1 MALKNVDRYSIK
13 NKCHIS
19 VKRYL
24 MDIVDYVSFKEV
36 FCSIMGIKSSPN
48 NASDDLTCHLNL
60 SYRIEE
66 EFDPEISDFEKT
78 IIINDDDLKHEYD
91 KAVEAIGD
99 FHGMEWFSN
108 GKNYECMVDISGLYA
123 THFTD
128 QISCKSVNA
137 DAEFRMGPASVTYI
151 FCIILMLLNEGCF
164 DGNTFRGR
172 NPFLRRLRSHSTTGG
187 RTVSHNVDDW
197 TSAFVEITG
206 ILSLRITTKGFRKAK
221 QLRERA
227 TSFQFKYISCLD
239 RPLRLISSLDE
250 FLEKGSYGR
259 LSVAKLEIDC
269 VPDVKFDDSAV
280 NHFCLG
286 VSSRSPYL
294 QFLSFYHSIEFYFN
308 SAYRKMTTELLRN
321 ELQSVEFAYNDQH
334 LYSIVSKL
342 EKEISHKSEL
352 GFGNEKRELEYL
364 VESCVHVPR
373 LMKSLRRY
381 RFDWSVWY
389 SSNGV
394 EFESD
399 APVIDWESD
408 NVAGLIASRI
418 YKVRNAIVHS
428 KKQTFGAFIPFKHDR
443 ALSYEIP
450 LVKCV
455 AEEVIDNNS
464 SRV

>member
-1 MALKNVDRYSIK
+1 MALKIVDRYSIE

-250 FLEKGSYGR
+250 FLDKGSYGR

-321 ELQSVEFAYNDQH
+321 ELQSVEFAYND
-334 LYSIVSKL
+334 
-342 EKEISHKSEL
+342 
-352 GFGNEKRELEYL
+352 
-364 VESCVHVPR
+364 
-373 LMKSLRRY
+373 
-381 RFDWSVWY
+381 
-389 SSNGV
+389 
-394 EFESD
+394 
-399 APVIDWESD
+399 
-408 NVAGLIASRI
+408 
-418 YKVRNAIVHS
+418 
-428 KKQTFGAFIPFKHDR
+428 
-443 ALSYEIP
+443 
-450 LVKCV
+450 
-455 AEEVIDNNS
+455 
-464 SRV
+464 

>member
-1 MALKNVDRYSIK
+1 M
-13 NKCHIS
+13 
-19 VKRYL
+19 
-24 MDIVDYVSFKEV
+24 
-36 FCSIMGIKSSPN
+36 
-48 NASDDLTCHLNL
+48 
-60 SYRIEE
+60 
-66 EFDPEISDFEKT
+66 
-78 IIINDDDLKHEYD
+78 
-91 KAVEAIGD
+91 
-99 FHGMEWFSN
+99 
-108 GKNYECMVDISGLYA
+108 
-123 THFTD
+123 
-128 QISCKSVNA
+128 
-137 DAEFRMGPASVTYI
+137 
-151 FCIILMLLNEGCF
+151 
-164 DGNTFRGR
+164 
-172 NPFLRRLRSHSTTGG
+172 
-187 RTVSHNVDDW
+187 
-197 TSAFVEITG
+197 
-206 ILSLRITTKGFRKAK
+206 
-221 QLRERA
+221 
-227 TSFQFKYISCLD
+227 
-239 RPLRLISSLDE
+239 
-250 FLEKGSYGR
+250 
-259 LSVAKLEIDC
+259 
-269 VPDVKFDDSAV
+269 
-280 NHFCLG
+280 
-286 VSSRSPYL
+286 

-394 EFESD
+394 EFKSD